1 MGRTKLRWVCGLIF
15 FFPLVLNSQVSANG
29 QAAADDAKQAA
40 VSPAASSAASTA
52 ASSAVSPAASSAA
65 LPAGQGEVTK
75 FTSRAQLVLVPVM
88 VTGKNGEHV
97 SGLGREAFRIEEH
110 GKVRAAT
117 VFEEVKTVAADPKAK
132 PAVAMEGRSN
142 FNYADAKNWR
152 MTVVVL
158 DMLNTPFLYQ
168 NESKRQLIQYLSKS
182 LQRDEPTALFG
193 LQRSG
198 LKQLHPFTSD
208 TAVLIAALK
217 KVQGQV
223 SLDESNQATANSMQ
237 DLTSTMA
244 EDSVSPEAQ
253 QIFSF
258 MDAAED
264 TAKAFQQRESI
275 RTTLLAMTQIA
286 HAYEAIPG
294 RKTMIWAS
302 AGFPFM
308 IDDPVAFYRMGND
321 MAAQYDETWRALVAA
336 DIAVYTVD
344 VSGLSGISKK
354 TSKSDIHQGRGSSV
368 SPPSFDASERWASMT
383 PTSRAGASRPPAI
396 NYDQTAQSHETLK
409 AFAEATGGIPCVN
422 SNDLERC
429 FARAIDD
436 SRSYYLLGYYLPS
449 DDQKPGWR
457 KLKVKVDAA
466 GAQVRARQGFYVA
479 SPAEDTPQARQRQIV
494 EALQYPVEF
503 TGVQMNVREVPLKA
517 DAKPAVAGKQRHEF
531 AVGVLGNSLT
541 VDVQGG
547 NAMDVTVLGVA
558 FGADGKNVGQGENRV
573 AGKLKPEVVE
583 RIRKSGMAVTVP
595 MELAPGKYELR
606 FAARDNLSGE
616 IGTVEYPLEVNNH

>member
-1 MGRTKLRWVCGLIF
+1 
-15 FFPLVLNSQVSANG
+15 LNSQVSANG
-29 QAAADDAKQAA
+29 QAAADDAKQAT
-40 VSPAASSAASTA
+40 PAAASTA
-52 ASSAVSPAASSAA
+52 SAAASTASQA
-65 LPAGQGEVTK
+65 EVTK

-110 GKVRAAT
+110 GKARAAT
-117 VFEEVKTVAADPKAK
+117 IFEEVKTVAADPKAK
-132 PAVAMEGRSN
+132 PAVAMQGRSN

-168 NESKRQLIQYLSKS
+168 NESKRQLIQYLSKA

-193 LQRSG
+193 LQQSG

-223 SLDESNQATANSMQ
+223 SLDESNQATANSTQ
-237 DLTSTMA
+237 ELTSTMA

-253 QIFSF
+253 QIFNF

-321 MAAQYDETWRALVAA
+321 MVAQYDEAWRALVAA

-354 TSKSDIHQGRGSSV
+354 TSKSDVHQARSSV

-429 FARAIDD
+429 FAQAIDD

-466 GAQVRARQGFYVA
+466 GAHVRARQGFYVA
-479 SPAEDTPQARQRQIV
+479 SPADDTPQARQRQIV
-494 EALQYPVEF
+494 DALQSPVEF
-503 TGVQMNVREVPLKA
+503 TGVQMNVREVPVKA